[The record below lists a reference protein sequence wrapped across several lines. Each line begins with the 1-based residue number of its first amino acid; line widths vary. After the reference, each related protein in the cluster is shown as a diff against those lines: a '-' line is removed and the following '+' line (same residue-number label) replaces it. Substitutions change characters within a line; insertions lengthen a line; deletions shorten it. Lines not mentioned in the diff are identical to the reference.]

1 MTVIWKIRSDVSTS
15 ANIRM
20 LHLERTYKRE
30 HSVNEIADVE
40 ETANEEAGGYGYW
53 SPQQANKWLVNC
65 SFQLRL
71 NHHFPVDHHHN
82 AEIMTIFIPTSVLS
96 KNEDS
101 SGLQT
106 IGVYDDGEYLDDY
119 FELTKRDLEP
129 VYTDLRSVPSF
140 LRFGRNMNNPVMR
153 SVLEP
158 NFIRFGR
165 NSPNFLRFGRAA
177 AANFLRFG
185 RASPNFLR
193 FGKANPNFLRF
204 GRDSDLNRHYRAA
217 PNFLRFG

>member
-1 MTVIWKIRSDVSTS
+1 MAFIPKLITLLSITV
-15 ANIRM
+15 
-20 LHLERTYKRE
+20 
-30 HSVNEIADVE
+30 
-40 ETANEEAGGYGYW
+40 
-53 SPQQANKWLVNC
+53 
-65 SFQLRL
+65 
-71 NHHFPVDHHHN
+71 
-82 AEIMTIFIPTSVLS
+82 TIFIPTSVLS